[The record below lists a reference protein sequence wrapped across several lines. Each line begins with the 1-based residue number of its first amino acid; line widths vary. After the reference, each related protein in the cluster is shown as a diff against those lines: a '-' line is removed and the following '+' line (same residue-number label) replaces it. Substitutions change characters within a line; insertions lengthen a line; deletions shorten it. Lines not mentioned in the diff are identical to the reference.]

1 MSSPAV
7 LDVDALVQPIPGG
20 ETPGGSPLPDA
31 VKRDLDRWRKE
42 PDPDFTDK
50 NAPPPPPAEWGKI
63 VAATSDALTTTG
75 KDLTVAVRLVEA
87 ATKLHGAAG
96 LRDGL
101 RLLHRLLTD
110 FWEVLHPLP
119 DAGDDFEARR
129 NRLDWLN
136 NVSEGAKF
144 PDKLM
149 RMPLVKAK
157 SGDWFTVVDAMT
169 PDRKAELDEALPTCS
184 DKDLL
189 RVHADLTEARRALT
203 DLGATADEKF
213 GPDSPNLS
221 GDDGGN
227 LGGAL
232 AKCVGLVEDA
242 ARKRGVSLTGDAPA
256 ATAAQPAADSGGG
269 AEANGPPTGVGTT
282 RDAIYRQIQQIASAL
297 RRIEPHSPI
306 PYLLER
312 CVRLGELPFPE
323 LMREVI
329 RESSTLDELDR
340 LLGVKREES

>member
-7 LDVDALVQPIPGG
+7 LDLDALVQPIPGG
-20 ETPGGSPLPDA
+20 ETPGGSPLPD
-31 VKRDLDRWRKE
+31 DLRRELDKLRKDA
-42 PDPDFTDK
+42 DPDFPETSDFR
-50 NAPPPPPAEWGKI
+50 ADWPKI
-63 VAATSDALTTTG
+63 VALATNALENTG
-75 KDLTVAVRLVEA
+75 KDLTVAVRLTEA
-87 ATKLHGAAG
+87 ATKLHGPAG

-101 RLLHRLLTD
+101 RLLQRLLADYWDT
-110 FWEVLHPLP
+110 LHPLP
-119 DAGDDFEARR
+119 DPGDDFEARR

-136 NVSEGAKF
+136 DVAAGGRF
-144 PDKLM
+144 PGTLM

-157 SGDWFTVVDAMT
+157 SGEWFTVVDAMD
-169 PDRKAELDEALPTCS
+169 PDRKGAVDEALPTCS

-189 RVHADLTEARRALT
+189 RVHADLTDARRALN
-203 DLGATADEKF
+203 DLGATADAKF

-232 AKCVGLVEDA
+232 VKCVGLVEDA
-242 ARKRGVSLTGDAPA
+242 ARRRGVSLAGDAPA
-256 ATAAQPAADSGGG
+256 AAAAAQPADVGGG
-269 AEANGPPTGVGTT
+269 AEANGPPGGVGTT
-282 RDAIYRQIQQIASAL
+282 RDQIYRQIQQIAVAL

-340 LLGVKREES
+340 LLGVKREEG

>member
-7 LDVDALVQPIPGG
+7 LDIDALVQPIPGADS
-20 ETPGGSPLPDA
+20 PGGAPLPDQL
-31 VKRDLDRWRKE
+31 KRDLDKWRKE
-42 PDPDFTDK
+42 PDPDFADE

-63 VAATSDALTTTG
+63 VAAASDALTATG

-87 ATKLHGAAG
+87 VTKQHAAAG

-101 RLLHRLLTD
+101 RLLQRLLADHWDT
-110 FWEVLHPLP
+110 LHPLP
-119 DAGDDFEARR
+119 DTGDDFEARR

-136 NVSEGAKF
+136 NVSEGARF

-157 SGDWFTVVDAMT
+157 SGEWFTVMDGMT
-169 PDRKAELDEALPTCS
+169 PDRKPALDEAIPTCS

-189 RVHADLTEARRALT
+189 RVYADLTDARRALN
-203 DLGATADEKF
+203 DLGTTADEKF
-213 GPDSPNLS
+213 GPDAPNLS

-232 AKCVGLVEDA
+232 VKCVGLVEDA
-242 ARKRGVSLTGDAPA
+242 ARRRGVSLTGDAPG
-256 ATAAQPAADSGGG
+256 TTQAADAGGG
-269 AEANGPPTGVGTT
+269 AESNGTPAGVAGT
-282 RDAIYRQIQQIASAL
+282 RDQIYRQIQQIASAL

-312 CVRLGELPFPE
+312 CVRLGELPFPD

-329 RESSTLDELDR
+329 QETAALDELDR
-340 LLGVKREES
+340 LLGVRRDAS

>member
-7 LDVDALVQPIPGG
+7 LDVDALVQPIPGD
-20 ETPGGSPLPDA
+20 SPAGAPLSDA
-31 VKRDLDRWRKE
+31 LRSDLNKLRKDA
-42 PDPDFTDK
+42 DPDFPETSNLRADW
-50 NAPPPPPAEWGKI
+50 PKI
-63 VAATSDALTTTG
+63 LALTTGELEGTG
-75 KDLTVAVRLVEA
+75 KDLTTAARLVEA
-87 ATKLHGAAG
+87 ATKLHAAAG

-101 RLLHRLLTD
+101 RVLQRVLAD
-110 FWEVLHPLP
+110 FWDTLHPLP
-119 DAGDDFEARR
+119 EPGDDHEARR

-136 NVSEGAKF
+136 SVSEGAKF
-144 PDKLM
+144 PDTLL

-157 SGDWFTVVDAMT
+157 TGEWFSAVDAMD
-169 PDRKAELDEALPTCS
+169 PVRKVALDEALPTCS

-213 GPDSPNLS
+213 GPDSPNLT

-227 LGGAL
+227 LGGAV

-242 ARKRGVSLTGDAPA
+242 ARKRGVSLAGDEPA
-256 ATAAQPAADSGGG
+256 AAGQPADAGGG
-269 AEANGPPTGVGTT
+269 AESNGQPAGVGGT
-282 RDAIYRQIQQIASAL
+282 RDQIYRQIQQIASAL

-329 RESSTLDELDR
+329 RETTALDELDR
-340 LLGVKREES
+340 LLGVRREGG